1 MTQARFYARP
11 VHDRESGR
19 WTVDTNI
26 DGLFVEA
33 ASEKECQEVIAEFAA
48 DLIRENSVISDTKKS
63 CAARLGKD
71 RMRNGGVQ
79 RVDNH

>member
-33 ASEKECQEVIAEFAA
+33 ASEEECQKVITEFAA
-48 DLIRENSVISDTKKS
+48 DLIRENHGVERVTVIQGRKRRAGEQAWSL
-63 CAARLGKD
+63 AAPA
-71 RMRNGGVQ
+71 
-79 RVDNH
+79 